1 MSKVSVTDDG
11 DETERDMER
20 REEGGQRPIGTDAG
34 LMAMLSSMSQTLLS
48 VDSRM
53 KGIDT
58 KVRQLEGSVRQ
69 IDDSV
74 RQVDGRQRQIEGRIM
89 DISNEMEVVFAEQD
103 DVRDRW
109 ARLSAEL
116 DDRRAEMRWAVEE
129 VRESRQ
135 DRGEQTDPG
144 GESETIVGQC
154 PSAPYSAGPCQ
165 DEEEGASA
173 GPMPDSRRSARLMGK
188 PRPDYFHLDRLGFP
202 SQAGYSTLD
211 REGNREI
218 EEGEARIVRP
228 GGVLKQ
234 PEVARPLASPKTTP
248 EFNLGQAF
256 LSLSGRSGDREM
268 LDPGARGL
276 PPGSA
281 RPDAQATR
289 SDEHHK

>member
-11 DETERDMER
+11 DETGRDMER

-34 LMAMLSSMSQTLLS
+34 LMAMLSNISQTLSS
-48 VDSRM
+48 VDSRV

-58 KVRQLEGSVRQ
+58 KVRQLDERQRQIEGSVRQIDGSVRQ

-218 EEGEARIVRP
+218 EEGKARIVRP
-228 GGVLKQ
+228 GGGTQTTGSSTPVGL
-234 PEVARPLASPKTTP
+234 PEDYTGVQLGPSVPVAERKVGRPGNA
-248 EFNLGQAF
+248 
-256 LSLSGRSGDREM
+256 RSGGK
-268 LDPGARGL
+268 GAPSR
-276 PPGSA
+276 
-281 RPDAQATR
+281 
-289 SDEHHK
+289 